1 MEYRYKYRYGYRY
14 SYRYRYRYVI
24 NTLPVPL
31 SQQGEDIEAFSSAR
45 PAWEKSVPDGYFT
58 PASFDDLF

>member
-1 MEYRYKYRYGYRY
+1 MEYRYKYRYEYIDMDIDTYRY

-45 PAWEKSVPDGYFT
+45 PAWEKSRT
-58 PASFDDLF
+58 